1 MDALWL
7 GECPE
12 PGCGLPAE
20 QIRTDTWDSTDGP
33 VQTRRTR
40 CLAGHVRDSHPV
52 PVPLSRD
59 MPCGRCSHAHRF
71 TPCDPPCLCP
81 AHDLTDDVEP

>member
-1 MDALWL
+1 MDVLWL

-12 PGCGLPAE
+12 PGCTLPYE
-20 QIRTDTWDSTDGP
+20 LIRTDCWDSTCGP

-52 PVPLSRD
+52 PVPLGRD
-59 MPCGRCSHAHRF
+59 MPCPRCPCGTHRF
-71 TPCDPPCLCP
+71 TPCECGCP